1 MTDLEQ
7 LWDYYNPAASE
18 ARFREV
24 LEQTDGQ
31 AEVLTQIARAQGL
44 QGHFEQAR
52 QTLELAQQRIQ
63 TARGQIR
70 YLLELGR
77 VLNSSGQ
84 PEASRPY
91 FLQAWELAKTQAE
104 DFLAVDAAHMLGIV
118 EQGKA
123 LEWNLKALSL
133 AQQSPDPKAR
143 AWQASLYNNIGWAFH
158 DQGQFE
164 TALQHFQK
172 AVSERERQGPAREIL
187 IAKWC
192 VGRCLRSLGRTDE
205 ALALQRTLLAEYQQ
219 RGEHDGYV
227 YEELGECLLSENPGE
242 ARKFFALAHEH
253 LGQDSWLRKNEPE
266 RLERLHQPSKT

>member
-227 YEELGECLLSENPGE
+227 YEELGECLLNENLGE